1 MWWMKILA
9 KLFLSRL
16 PFGYWVWQKIG
27 LFRHGYMDNSDYAI
41 RIFNSHVTKAGIF
54 KKLSGIT
61 VLELGPGDSIAT
73 AIIAASYGAKSILID
88 SGNFVSSDMNS
99 YLRLHS
105 KLLELGALPPDIS
118 SCNSIQDILKQC
130 NSTYL
135 SNGLVDLK
143 TIQTK
148 SVDLIFSQAV
158 LEHVRFHE
166 FEETLSECNR
176 ILRDDGVCSHSI
188 DLKDHLGGA
197 LNNLRFPFSVWESN
211 FFSQSGFYTN
221 RIRFK
226 RMLALFSRS
235 GFKYEVINVENWD
248 CLPIKRNQ
256 MMPEF
261 ALLEN
266 DDILISEFDVLL
278 RK

>member
-1 MWWMKILA
+1 MKILA

-41 RIFNSHVTKAGIF
+41 RVFNSHVTKAGVF
-54 KKLSGIT
+54 KRLNGMT

-73 AIIAASYGAKSILID
+73 AIIASSYGAKSILVD
-88 SGNFVSSDMNS
+88 SGNFVRSDMSS
-99 YLRLHS
+99 YFRLHAR
-105 KLLELGALPPDIS
+105 LLELGAFPPDIS
-118 SCNSIQDILKQC
+118 SCNSIKDILKQC
-130 NSTYL
+130 NSMYL
-135 SNGLVDLK
+135 SHGLLDLK

-158 LEHVRFHE
+158 LEHVRFDE
-166 FEETLSECNR
+166 FKETLSECYR
-176 ILRDDGVCSHSI
+176 ILNDYGVCSHSV

-221 RIRFK
+221 RIRYK
-226 RMLALFSRS
+226 RMLELFSRS
-235 GFKYEVINVENWD
+235 GFKYEVVNVKNWD
-248 CLPIKRNQ
+248 CLPNKREQ
-256 MMPEF
+256 MMQEF
-261 ALLEN
+261 ALLDD
-266 DDILISEFDVLL
+266 DDILTSEFDVLL